1 MKMSD
6 AIDKIRLPDA
16 YAVKQYKGTTM
27 PELTD
32 RLSRKWNGEW
42 HITVEVFL
50 DLGLA
55 FATVLVLIYVLVV
68 VWFGSL
74 RTPLGRHGPDSADAG

>member
-32 RLSRKWNGEW
+32 RLSMKWNGEW

-50 DLGLA
+50 DLGL
-55 FATVLVLIYVLVV
+55 VLPPCSY
-68 VWFGSL
+68 
-74 RTPLGRHGPDSADAG
+74 